1 MNHFENLKKAVAS
14 SGVDAMLLFGEAN
27 RFYATGFRS
36 TDGAAVVTADKA
48 YFFTDSRYIEA
59 AQKTITGAEVLE
71 VDGNK
76 KYIDRINDVI
86 YGHGVKSLGFEEDAL
101 TYGEYSRFK
110 NSLKAEFVPAQKLMS
125 DLRASKDEEE
135 IAIMIEAQRIAEKSF
150 NEILPLISTDITEKQ
165 LATEL
170 LYRMLSNGAEDKS
183 FDTIIVSAE
192 KSSMP
197 HGVPG
202 DVKIKEGFLTIDFG
216 CIHKGYCSD
225 TTRTLCVGKPTDEM
239 RKIYDTVLEAQL
251 AGIEKAAAG
260 VEGYEIDK
268 AGRDVIEKAGYGKCF
283 GHGFGHSLGIEIHED
298 PRASSACREK
308 MPAGAV
314 ISAEPGI
321 YLPGKFGVRIEDV
334 LVLEENGCRNITNLP
349 KELIV
354 V

>member
-1 MNHFENLKKAVAS
+1 VNHFDNIKKAVAS
-14 SGVDAMLLFGEAN
+14 SGLDAVLLFGEAN

-36 TDGAAVVTADKA
+36 TDGAAVITADKA

-59 AQKTITGAEVLE
+59 AEKTISGAEVLM

-76 KYIDRINDVI
+76 KYSDRINDVL
-86 YGHGVKSLGFEEDAL
+86 YSHGVKLLGFEEDAL

-110 NSLKAEFVPAQKLMS
+110 NSLKAELSPAQKLLN

-135 IAIMIEAQRIAEKSF
+135 SAVMIEAQRIAEKSF
-150 NEILPLISTDITEKQ
+150 NEVLPLISTDITEKQ

-183 FDTIIVSAE
+183 FDTIVVSAE

-202 DVKIKEGFLTIDFG
+202 DVKIKNGFLTIDFG
-216 CIHKGYCSD
+216 CVYKGYCSD

-239 RKIYDTVLEAQL
+239 RKIYDIVLEAQL
-251 AGIEKAAAG
+251 AGIEKATAG
-260 VEGYEIDK
+260 VKGFEIDK
-268 AGRDVIEKAGYGKCF
+268 AGRDVIEKAGYGEYF

-298 PRASSACREK
+298 PRASMACREK
-308 MPAGAV
+308 MPVGAV

-334 LVLEENGCRNITNLP
+334 LVLDEKGCRNITNLP

-354 V
+354 L

>member
-1 MNHFENLKKAVAS
+1 MNHFDNIKKAVAN
-14 SGVDAMLLFGEAN
+14 SGVDAVLLFGEAN

-36 TDGAAVVTADKA
+36 TDGAAVITADNA

-59 AQKTITGAEVLE
+59 AQNTISGAEVLM
-71 VDGNK
+71 VDGNH
-76 KYIDRINDVI
+76 KYSDRINDVI
-86 YGHGVKSLGFEEDAL
+86 YSHGVKNIGFEEDAL
-101 TYGEYSRFK
+101 TYGEYIRFK
-110 NSLKAEFVPAQKLMS
+110 KHIDADMMPAQKLLNK
-125 DLRASKDEEE
+125 LRASKDEDE
-135 IAIMIEAQRIAEKSF
+135 IAVMIEAQRIAEKSF
-150 NEILPLISTDITEKQ
+150 NEVLPMISTDITEKE

-170 LYRMLSNGAEDKS
+170 LYKMLSNGAEDKS
-183 FDTIIVSAE
+183 FDTIVVSAE

-202 DVKIKEGFLTIDFG
+202 DVKIKKGFLTIDFG
-216 CIHKGYCSD
+216 CVYKGYCSD

-251 AGIEKAAAG
+251 AGIAKAAAG
-260 VEGYEIDK
+260 VPGCEIDK
-268 AGRDVIEKAGYGKCF
+268 AGRDIIEKAGYGEYF

-298 PRASSACREK
+298 PRASIACKEK
-308 MPAGAV
+308 MPIGAV

-334 LVLEENGCRNITNLP
+334 LVLDENGCRNITNLP

-354 V
+354 I